1 MDRKLVKDLMLPLS
15 DYATI
20 GSDRTIREALAA
32 LSKAQLGLT
41 NDRHHHRAVL
51 VLDDKRAVV
60 GKLTHW
66 AMLRS
71 LQPRVFNDADYA
83 TLFRSGLSVD
93 FIQSVASH
101 HPVRGSFRHMC
112 RLAGEVKVR
121 DAMVPV
127 KESVAE
133 DAPLVSA
140 IGQMTG
146 EHVQSLLVTRGGVVV
161 GILRLSDV
169 FEEVADLIR
178 TGVDCAAVDEE

>member
-1 MDRKLVKDLMLPLS
+1 METKLVKDLMLPLA

-51 VLDDKRAVV
+51 VLDDRGTVV
-60 GKLTHW
+60 GKLTHR
-66 AMLRS
+66 AILRAI
-71 LQPRVFNDADYA
+71 QPRVFNDDDVDNLA
-83 TLFRSGLSVD
+83 RSGLSVD
-93 FIQSVASH
+93 FIQTLADK

-112 RLAGEVKVR
+112 KLAGQVRVR

-127 KESVAE
+127 EESIEEEA
-133 DAPLVSA
+133 ALVSA
-140 IGQMTG
+140 IGQMSNQN
-146 EHVQSLLVTRGGVVV
+146 VQSLLVTRRGVVV

-178 TGVDCAAVDEE
+178 SGADCVDEAHR